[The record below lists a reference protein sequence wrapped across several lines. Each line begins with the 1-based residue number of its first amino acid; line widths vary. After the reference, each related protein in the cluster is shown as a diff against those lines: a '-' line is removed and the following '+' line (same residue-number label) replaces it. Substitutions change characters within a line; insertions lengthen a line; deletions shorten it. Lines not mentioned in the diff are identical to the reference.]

1 MKFEIFF
8 YSFKNLIDK
17 VLFLM
22 KIIYVMILI
31 VIELILIDI
40 KSIVYGIYV
49 WKLDIDLMFMY
60 IG

>member
-1 MKFEIFF
+1 MK
-8 YSFKNLIDK
+8 N
-17 VLFLM
+17 
-22 KIIYVMILI
+22 IYVMILI
-31 VIELILIDI
+31 VIEFILIIDI